1 ARVCSH
7 PAAECLSPVPSSLS
21 PPRRHVSRD
30 LLSFPTR
37 RSSDLTLRRG
47 GLKVSLTEWMSLMEA
62 LDKGLHRSS
71 FTGFY
76 YLCRCLLVKSEARS
90 EEHTSEL
97 QSRFDLV
104 CRLLLEKKK
113 PRRTPGRSR
122 RRKGRSGSSN
132 ESAEHTACI

>member
-76 YLCRCLLVKSEARS
+76 YLCRCLLVRS

-104 CRLLLEKKK
+104 CRLLLAKKK
-113 PRRTPGRSR
+113 RTR
-122 RRKGRSGSSN
+122 
-132 ESAEHTACI
+132 CIRAPPDLIGDSI